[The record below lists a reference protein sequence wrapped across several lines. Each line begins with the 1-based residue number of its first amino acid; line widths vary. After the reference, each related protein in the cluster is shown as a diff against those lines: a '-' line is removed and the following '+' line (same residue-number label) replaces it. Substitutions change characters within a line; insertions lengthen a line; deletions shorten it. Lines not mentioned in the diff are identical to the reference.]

1 MQTYLKTKPAWTQ
14 LLLFLGM
21 AFGLFMIAVLVGMPI
36 LSKMTG
42 MSIFQLQDSKAWD
55 MNNPAMLTF
64 MRGMILI
71 QFLFLFTIPSLLF
84 GYFSDPSPMRY
95 LGLQPP
101 GKAIYWV
108 LGLLLII
115 VAYPFVEYT
124 GYLNQ
129 KISLG
134 TTTDNWMKSMEE
146 EAARQIR
153 YMLQKHTPAELIK
166 NLIFISLF
174 AGIGEELFFRGV
186 LQRIFIRITKN
197 PWMGIVLTAAI
208 FSGIHFQFYGFFPRF
223 LLGILLGAIY
233 WYSGSIWTAILAH
246 FLYDAS
252 VIVALYLNPLLL
264 NSPDATMIKG
274 QGLQLLVGALISLAL
289 TVVLLKQMQKRS
301 TADFNETYRDDFP
314 DPNDPFSF

>member
-1 MQTYLKTKPAWTQ
+1 MQ

-21 AFGLFMIAVLVGMPI
+21 AFGLFMIATIIGVGI

-42 MSIFQLQDSKAWD
+42 IDMAVLQNTANWD
-55 MNNPAMLTF
+55 FNHPGMLTF
-64 MRGMILI
+64 VRGMILL

-84 GYFSDPSPMRY
+84 GYFSDPHPKDY
-95 LGLQPP
+95 LGLKAPS
-101 GKAIYWV
+101 KAIYWL
-108 LGLLLII
+108 LGILLII
-115 VAYPFVEYT
+115 VAYPFVEYI

-129 KISLG
+129 MISLG
-134 TTTDNWMKSMEE
+134 ETTNQWMKSMEE
-146 EAARQIR
+146 EAARQIKF
-153 YMLQKHTPAELIK
+153 MLQKHTPDELIK

-174 AGIGEELFFRGV
+174 AGIGEELFFRGI
-186 LQRIFIRITKN
+186 LQRIFIRMTQN

-252 VIVALYLNPLLL
+252 VIVFLYVNPHLL
-264 NSPDATMIKG
+264 NDAEAAIIKG
-274 QGLQLLVGALISLAL
+274 QGLQLLTGAVISLAL
-289 TVVLLKQMQKRS
+289 TVFLLLQMKKRS
-301 TADFNETYRDDFP
+301 TASYEAVYKDDFEKP
-314 DPNDPFSF
+314 TEPFSF